1 MLSFRHFLSE
11 ETGDATI
18 PVVSITE
25 GLSFDIDSINEQL
38 DGILTENL
46 SNPYIGWVN
55 SSRILEQYGIKLPK
69 VLFRDI
75 LEGVEVV
82 SLNKVVALNINESEE
97 EHYFYYEYNF
107 VKEGYHSFASIVNE
121 SELEE
126 LLAEE

>member
-11 ETGDATI
+11 ETGDVTI

-25 GLSFDIDSINEQL
+25 SLSFDVDSINDQL
-38 DGILTENL
+38 DGCLTESL
-46 SNPYIGWVN
+46 ANPYIGWLN
-55 SSRILEQYGIKLPK
+55 SARILEQYGIKLPK
-69 VLFRDI
+69 VLFKDI
-75 LEGVEVV
+75 LEGEE
-82 SLNKVVALNINESEE
+82 VVALNMNESEE